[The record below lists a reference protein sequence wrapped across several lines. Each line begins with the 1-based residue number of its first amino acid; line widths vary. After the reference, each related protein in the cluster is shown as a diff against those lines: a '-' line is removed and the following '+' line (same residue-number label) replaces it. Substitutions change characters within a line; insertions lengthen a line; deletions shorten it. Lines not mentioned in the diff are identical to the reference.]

1 MYLHTGR
8 IAQAAADPL
17 ADEFTSCMEVLMFP
31 SKKVEK
37 VKCKDYETDWNRY
50 QESAKQN
57 NMRKGKNE
65 VWIRG
70 CE

>member
-31 SKKVEK
+31 SKNNVKKVVEK
-37 VKCKDYETDWNRY
+37 VKSKDYETNYIKSPQRNIIM
-50 QESAKQN
+50 ETA
-57 NMRKGKNE
+57 
-65 VWIRG
+65 
-70 CE
+70 